1 MFSIVVLWL
10 IHIPKQVRFLTSQ
23 ANRVKNLIGISICID
38 IYIPICINNCIKDVL
53 LDQSKRQSY
62 RTSFKLATVEEVEA
76 AMHPDE
82 VAQNY
87 NVSRSNVIK

>member
-1 MFSIVVLWL
+1 ME
-10 IHIPKQVRFLTSQ
+10 LT
-23 ANRVKNLIGISICID
+23 NLIGISICID

-53 LDQSKRQSY
+53 LDQPKRQSY

-76 AMHPDE
+76 TMHPDE